1 MEEVV
6 TARSVE
12 QVEGV
17 GLTMLNRVRDA
28 RGAFVKAFHIGT
40 HHDFLPIEEIREEYY
55 SVSHERVFRG
65 MHLQVPPAD
74 HVKYV
79 LCMQGKIRDYI
90 LDLRRDSPT
99 FLGIQTIELNGQSPQ
114 IVRIPKGC
122 AHGFLTCADN
132 TIVRYQVTSAY
143 APDSDTGVSADSLG
157 FETVDWILSD
167 RDRKLPSLTDFLR
180 AHSL

>member
-1 MEEVV
+1 VEEVV
-6 TARSVE
+6 TTRSVDK
-12 QVEGV
+12 VDGV
-17 GLTMLNRVRDA
+17 ALTMLNRVQDA
-28 RGAFVKAFHIGT
+28 RGAFVKTFHIDT
-40 HHDFLPIEEIREEYY
+40 QHDFLAIEEIREEYY
-55 SVSHERVFRG
+55 SVSHDRVFRG

-79 LCMQGKIRDYI
+79 LCMQGIIRDYI
-90 LDLRRDSPT
+90 LDLRPDSPT

-143 APDSDTGVSADSLG
+143 APESDTGVSADSLG
-157 FETVDWILSD
+157 VETADWILSE
-167 RDRKLPSLTDFLR
+167 RDRKLPSLSEFLR
-180 AHSL
+180 AYSP